1 MGKTRKAPA
10 ETPPA
15 KVTHPTQERTLTPE
29 QEARAVEL
37 SAAGVPFRRI
47 GEMMEVS
54 HTTVWR
60 TVKRA
65 LKDHYDERYAS
76 LRDFVARE
84 SVRLDKLDQAWLPR
98 ALRGE
103 RDAAVIVLRSQ
114 QARLRLAAAAGI
126 TAAQKHQLSVTNSGV
141 IDQEI
146 QELLSKLG
154 DNDRAPTG
162 EPQQEEPGM
171 FPTEQETLGG

>member
-1 MGKTRKAPA
+1 MPAKKKAPQV
-10 ETPPA
+10 ETKPP
-15 KVTHPTQERTLTPE
+15 VEPTHPRQERALTPD

-47 GEMMEVS
+47 ADNLGVS

-60 TVKRA
+60 TVRRA
-65 LKDHYDERYAS
+65 LKEHYDERYGS
-76 LRDFVARE
+76 LKDFVARE
-84 SVRLDKLDQAWLPR
+84 STRLDKLDQAWLPR

-126 TAAQKHQLSVTNSGV
+126 TAAQKHQLQVTNNGV

-146 QELLSKLG
+146 QDLLSKLG
-154 DNDRAPTG
+154 DNDPAP
-162 EPQQEEPGM
+162 
-171 FPTEQETLGG
+171 QETPGV